1 MPLPRACPGD
11 YGLRAGTPG
20 DAHSVIRS
28 IREARTEHYRSG
40 VLTLARSV
48 WRLPAPADA
57 RPATRWDVAAVA
69 AIALLAVLEVTVW
82 RPELASPW
90 VSLAVFL
97 AWLPTLVVRRTH
109 PLLMTGVFV
118 LAVIVSWVVGW
129 AEGTAPEDLST
140 AVVGLLIPYSLTR
153 WARGR
158 DLVVGLWLFLLV
170 AGTSLATQ
178 ALVPA
183 DRIGGAAVVIAAA
196 ATGAALRARSMLRTR
211 QLDDVRRGERERL
224 ARDLHDTVAH
234 HLTAIAITAQ
244 AGLAVADRQPTAA
257 RDALRRIDQE
267 ATRTLAETRK
277 VLQVL
282 RTEEAPGRPLDDLA
296 GLAAPAGPGPAVEV
310 TLADDLDLSPTV
322 AAAVH
327 RIAQE
332 AVANARRH
340 AVDVTT
346 VRVDVRRRLDLVELT
361 VTDDGRDPRHPR
373 DGSGDGFGVV
383 GMTER
388 AELLG
393 GRLSAGP
400 AVGGGWRVSALLP
413 AEPR

>member
-1 MPLPRACPGD
+1 MRTV
-11 YGLRAGTPG
+11 LRQ
-20 DAHSVIRS
+20 
-28 IREARTEHYRSG
+28 
-40 VLTLARSV
+40 L
-48 WRLPAPADA
+48 WRLPAPPDA
-57 RPATRWDVAAVA
+57 RPATRWDAAAVA
-69 AIALLAVLEVTVW
+69 VIAVLALLEAAVW
-82 RPELASPW
+82 RPELAWRW

-97 AWLPTLVVRRTH
+97 AWLPTLLVRRTR
-109 PLLMTGVFV
+109 PLL
-118 LAVIVSWVVGW
+118 LAVVFAVVAIVSPVVGLVD
-129 AEGTAPEDLST
+129 GTTPEDLGT

-153 WARGR
+153 WASGR
-158 DLVVGLWLFLLV
+158 DLVVGLGLFLLV
-170 AGTSLATQ
+170 AVTSLVTQ
-178 ALVPA
+178 PLVPA
-183 DRIGGAAVVIAAA
+183 DRIGGSAVIVAAM
-196 ATGAALRARSMLRTR
+196 ATGAAVRARSMLRTR
-211 QLDDVRRGERERL
+211 QLADVRRVERERL

-257 RDALRRIDQE
+257 RDALRRIDEE

-282 RTEEAPGRPLDDLA
+282 RTEEAPEDVPERPLDDLA

-310 TLADDLDLSPTV
+310 ALADDLDLSPTL

-340 AVDVTT
+340 AVDATT

-373 DGSGDGFGVV
+373 DGSGNGFGVV

-393 GRLSAGP
+393 GHLSAGP
-400 AVGGGWRVSALLP
+400 AAGGGWRVSAQLP
-413 AEPR
+413 AGPR

>member
-1 MPLPRACPGD
+1 M
-11 YGLRAGTPG
+11 
-20 DAHSVIRS
+20 
-28 IREARTEHYRSG
+28 
-40 VLTLARSV
+40 LTLARSV

-69 AIALLAVLEVTVW
+69 ALAVLAVLEVTVW
-82 RPELASPW
+82 RPELAWRW

-97 AWLPTLVVRRTH
+97 AWLPTLLVRRTR
-109 PLLMTGVFV
+109 PLLMAGVFAPV
-118 LAVIVSWVVGW
+118 ATASLAVGWV
-129 AEGTAPEDLST
+129 EGTAPADLGA

-153 WARGR
+153 WAGGR
-158 DLVVGLWLFLLV
+158 DLVVGLGLFLLV
-170 AGTSLATQ
+170 AVTSLVTQ
-178 ALVPA
+178 PLASA
-183 DRIGGAAVVIAAA
+183 DRIGGSAVIVAAA
-196 ATGAALRARSMLRTR
+196 ATGAAVRARSLLHNR

-257 RDALRRIDQE
+257 RDALRRIDEE

-277 VLQVL
+277 VLHVL
-282 RTEEAPGRPLDDLA
+282 RTEEAPDRPLDDLA
-296 GLAAPAGPGPAVEV
+296 GLAASAGPGPAVEV
-310 TLADDLDLSPTV
+310 ALADDLDLSPTL

-340 AVDVTT
+340 AVDATT

-361 VTDDGRDPRHPR
+361 VTDDGRGPGHPR
-373 DGSGDGFGVV
+373 AGSGDGFGVV

-400 AVGGGWRVSALLP
+400 ATGGGWRVSALLP

>member
-1 MPLPRACPGD
+1 M
-11 YGLRAGTPG
+11 
-20 DAHSVIRS
+20 
-28 IREARTEHYRSG
+28 
-40 VLTLARSV
+40 LTLARSV

-69 AIALLAVLEVTVW
+69 ALVVLAVLEVTVW
-82 RPELASPW
+82 RPELAWRW

-97 AWLPTLVVRRTH
+97 AWLPTLLVRRTR
-109 PLLMTGVFV
+109 PLLMAGVFAPV
-118 LAVIVSWVVGW
+118 ATASLAVGWV
-129 AEGTAPEDLST
+129 EGTAPADLGA

-153 WARGR
+153 WAGGR
-158 DLVVGLWLFLLV
+158 DLVVGLGLFLLV
-170 AGTSLATQ
+170 AVTSLVTQ
-178 ALVPA
+178 PLASA
-183 DRIGGAAVVIAAA
+183 DRIGGSAVIVAAA
-196 ATGAALRARSMLRTR
+196 ATGAAVRARSLLHNR

-257 RDALRRIDQE
+257 RDALRRIDEE

-277 VLQVL
+277 VLHVL
-282 RTEEAPGRPLDDLA
+282 RTEEAPDRPLDDLA
-296 GLAAPAGPGPAVEV
+296 GLAASAGPGPAVEV
-310 TLADDLDLSPTV
+310 ALADDLDLSPTL

-340 AVDVTT
+340 AVDATT

-361 VTDDGRDPRHPR
+361 VTDDGRGPGHPR
-373 DGSGDGFGVV
+373 AGSGDGFGVV

-400 AVGGGWRVSALLP
+400 ATGGGWRVSALLP